1 MRGEFMTFNEAI
13 KHFKNRSQMCKEL
26 DVTRQ
31 AVSLWAKK
39 PDKPLPKIRQWQ
51 IEMILHNK
59 GE

>member
-1 MRGEFMTFNEAI
+1 MTFNEAI

-39 PDKPLPKIRQWQ
+39 PNKPLPKIRQWQ
-51 IEMILHNK
+51 IEMILQNK